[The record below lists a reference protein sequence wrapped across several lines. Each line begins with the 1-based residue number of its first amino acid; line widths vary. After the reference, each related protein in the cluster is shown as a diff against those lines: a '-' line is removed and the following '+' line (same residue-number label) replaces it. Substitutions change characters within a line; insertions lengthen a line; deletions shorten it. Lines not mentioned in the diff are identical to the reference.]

1 MAEHQGKIKG
11 FMIGVGTGF
20 DYFAGNINCA
30 PEWMQK
36 TKLECVQV
44 DTRSQEAIQQILA
57 YQYEVYLEYYGERE
71 VSIWEY

>member
-1 MAEHQGKIKG
+1 MCGFGLGAPKQERWMAEHQGKIKG

-36 TKLECVQV
+36 TKLECV
-44 DTRSQEAIQQILA
+44 
-57 YQYEVYLEYYGERE
+57 
-71 VSIWEY
+71 